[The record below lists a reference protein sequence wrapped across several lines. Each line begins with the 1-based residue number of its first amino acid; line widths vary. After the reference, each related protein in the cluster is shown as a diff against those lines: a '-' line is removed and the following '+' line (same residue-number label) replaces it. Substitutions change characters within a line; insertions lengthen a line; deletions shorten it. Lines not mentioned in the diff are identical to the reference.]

1 MLLLHA
7 KEGANTFALLEGPHR
22 EHKVEVG
29 HSTFF
34 ISPWTWNFSQG
45 ALRICLLFNEILN
58 KAV

>member
-34 ISPWTWNFSQG
+34 ISHGHGTS
-45 ALRICLLFNEILN
+45 AMVL
-58 KAV
+58 